1 MDTVSKD
8 EKQKK
13 LREHVEVAVEREM
26 RQIEQTQHRERLSGE
41 KEGLRLK
48 WVESAQRIDNS
59 GKLAEV
65 WNPKPLP
72 GSEGTVQGYFAGV
85 NFDKEGRIIR

>member
-8 EKQKK
+8 AKQKK
-13 LREHVEVAVEREM
+13 LRDNVEVAVEREM
-26 RQIEQTQHRERLSGE
+26 RQIEQTQCRERLPGE
-41 KEGLRLK
+41 KESLK
-48 WVESAQRIDNS
+48 EKWIQGAQRIESS

-65 WNPKPLP
+65 WNPKALP
-72 GSEGTVQGYFAGV
+72 GSEGTIQGYFAGV